1 MIRQEKIKTD
11 IHGRALFSF
20 DTPVNAGQDQEYEIE
35 ARVRDSS
42 KREVIG
48 TGSVKVTRQPYF
60 VYLHPEH
67 NLYRPQDTVEV
78 AIKALDANQQ
88 PVQSRGT
95 VKVHRSHWVE
105 IWLDPEGRE
114 VSGENL
120 SRLRRE
126 LPLFPPPAGASGRSW
141 QLKFNGYQ
149 HQEILTRTVRTNEQG
164 EAELRFASLEEGY
177 YRISWSSGRQ
187 PGRPITA
194 EVSVWVA
201 NNRTTDLGYRHGGL
215 QMVLDKDTFRVGQQ
229 VPLMLAT
236 PTSDRYVLFTLEA
249 ENLHSY
255 RLVHVNGTA
264 KLIQVSIDERHVP
277 NLFLGALMVSDG
289 QIFMDSKEVVVPP
302 EEFLLKVQVETD
314 RQEYQP
320 RQTGQITVTTT
331 DSQGNPVS
339 SEVSIGVVDESV
351 YAIQQE
357 YAADLRQFFLGRK
370 HQLLVRT
377 SSSFQ
382 HRSYMRLVKGPR
394 DALIDERNLVGRKE
408 VGSLRGAGGF
418 AADNAA
424 RAPAAAYAARIAK
437 SSARQDVAELRESES
452 VFAEAD
458 PASQGG
464 GAADVQVRSDFRAT
478 AFWRSHLRTG
488 QDGKAVVSM
497 KFPDSLTSWRTTVR
511 AAGRDSFFGQGTS
524 TVRTNQPLVVRLQA
538 PRFFV
543 VGDRVTLSAV
553 VNNNTDQPWEAQASL
568 QADGLTVL
576 GLMQEG
582 VLDSRDQ
589 AVIQVEAGGQKRL
602 NWIGS
607 VEKAGPA
614 HIQVT
619 ARTDQYGDA
628 MKKSYQVHEHGVEK
642 FISRAGK
649 MRSDDVTV
657 SLDLPAQ
664 RKAGTTQLTVQLTPS
679 LAVTM
684 LDALPYLIDY
694 PYGCTEQT
702 MSRFLPA
709 AITAR
714 TLQDLGLERNS
725 ILGRTFGGIVQ
736 EHASVTHPKGTRNL
750 MELDQMVQ
758 QGLERLYDFQHSD
771 GGWGWWK
778 EGESD
783 HFMTAYVVWG
793 LTLAREAGISLRGN
807 VIERAASYLDREI
820 VEAENIYD
828 PQAWMLHALA
838 ISHESLGHSAPSR
851 FQAAALDN
859 LWNHRDR
866 LNAYTR
872 ALLALSAHYYGASQR
887 ATVLM
892 RNLENGVQ
900 IDRSPE
906 TSVLISESTPPG
918 EHTLST
924 AHWGKTGFTGAGR
937 REEWKPPPSR

>member
-1 MIRQEKIKTD
+1 M
-11 IHGRALFSF
+11 
-20 DTPVNAGQDQEYEIE
+20 
-35 ARVRDSS
+35 
-42 KREVIG
+42 
-48 TGSVKVTRQPYF
+48 
-60 VYLHPEH
+60 
-67 NLYRPQDTVEV
+67 
-78 AIKALDANQQ
+78 
-88 PVQSRGT
+88 
-95 VKVHRSHWVE
+95 
-105 IWLDPEGRE
+105 
-114 VSGENL
+114 
-120 SRLRRE
+120 
-126 LPLFPPPAGASGRSW
+126 
-141 QLKFNGYQ
+141 
-149 HQEILTRTVRTNEQG
+149 
-164 EAELRFASLEEGY
+164 
-177 YRISWSSGRQ
+177 
-187 PGRPITA
+187 
-194 EVSVWVA
+194 
-201 NNRTTDLGYRHGGL
+201 
-215 QMVLDKDTFRVGQQ
+215 
-229 VPLMLAT
+229 
-236 PTSDRYVLFTLEA
+236 
-249 ENLHSY
+249 
-255 RLVHVNGTA
+255 
-264 KLIQVSIDERHVP
+264 
-277 NLFLGALMVSDG
+277 
-289 QIFMDSKEVVVPP
+289 
-302 EEFLLKVQVETD
+302 
-314 RQEYQP
+314 
-320 RQTGQITVTTT
+320 
-331 DSQGNPVS
+331 
-339 SEVSIGVVDESV
+339 
-351 YAIQQE
+351 
-357 YAADLRQFFLGRK
+357 
-370 HQLLVRT
+370 
-377 SSSFQ
+377 
-382 HRSYMRLVKGPR
+382 
-394 DALIDERNLVGRKE
+394 
-408 VGSLRGAGGF
+408 
-418 AADNAA
+418 
-424 RAPAAAYAARIAK
+424 
-437 SSARQDVAELRESES
+437 
-452 VFAEAD
+452 
-458 PASQGG
+458 
-464 GAADVQVRSDFRAT
+464 
-478 AFWRSHLRTG
+478 
-488 QDGKAVVSM
+488 
-497 KFPDSLTSWRTTVR
+497 
-511 AAGRDSFFGQGTS
+511 
-524 TVRTNQPLVVRLQA
+524 VRLQA